1 MLDEITAPLFVT
13 EWGRRAGIVTIVLL
27 FSLILLV
34 CTISVT
40 QWQKDFIL
48 SKKSSGALAMAHSEN
63 IVKLIEQ
70 IPSEHVFGKAGAQ
83 GLPITSLQLRLLGII
98 KAVPNKYSRVIISE
112 KNQPGKVYQVGDILS
127 SGIRVYEINDDSVVL
142 DNGGNLETLPLER
155 PSLEFQGMPKSLLNN
170 DVTPE
175 E

>member
-1 MLDEITAPLFVT
+1 MLDELTAPLFVT
-13 EWGRRAGIVTIVLL
+13 EWGRRAGIVTVV
-27 FSLILLV
+27 ILLSLLLLL
-34 CTISVT
+34 SVTSIT
-40 QWQKDFIL
+40 QWQKDFVL
-48 SKKSSGALAMAHSEN
+48 SKKSSGVLAAAHTEN
-63 IVKLIEQ
+63 VVKLIDQ
-70 IPSEHVFGKAGAQ
+70 IPAVHVFGKAGAQ

-155 PSLEFQGMPKSLLNN
+155 PGLEFQGKPKSLLGN
-170 DVTPE
+170 DVPE